1 MYNWT
6 GGTLANSVKYNKAV
20 GYYIPVAGSA
30 SGKYYTAVSNIT
42 SVPTSQIKAKLKVTR
57 SDHTGSPLIYG
68 VTTISYGPASKS
80 TANYTLLKK
89 N

>member
-6 GGTLANSVKYNKAV
+6 GGTLVNSVKYNKAV

-30 SGKYYTAVSNIT
+30 SGKYYTVVSSIT

-57 SDHTGSPLIYG
+57 SDHTGSALIYG
-68 VTTISYGPASKS
+68 ATTITYGPASPS
-80 TANYTLLKK
+80 YTKYNVLAK
-89 N
+89 

>member
-6 GGTLANSVKYNKAV
+6 GGTLVNSVKYNKAV

-30 SGKYYTAVSNIT
+30 SGEYYTVVSSIT
-42 SVPTSQIKAKLKVTR
+42 SVPTSQIKAKLKVIR
-57 SDHTGSPLIYG
+57 SDHTGSALIND
-68 VTTISYGPASKS
+68 VTTITYGPASK
-80 TANYTLLKK
+80 TTTDYTLLKK